1 LHNLFRGAIITAENI
16 PIEPGL
22 VIQARKMNSF
32 KANFPRK
39 VLFNNKKIIMKKI
52 NFLLTIL
59 FVPFVFFGQSNDS
72 ISIKKIL
79 DEVSVNA
86 IRAKTNTPI
95 AFTNLNKQQI
105 EKSNLGQDLPF
116 LISSTP
122 SVVTT
127 SDAGAGIG
135 YTGFRIRG
143 TDPSRINVTINGI
156 PLNDSESQGVWWV
169 NMPDFAS
176 SLENIQIQR
185 GVGSSTN
192 GAAAFGASINLQ
204 TIGLN
209 TKAYAITNNS
219 IGSYNT
225 LKNNI
230 EFGSGLINNK
240 FAFDARLSRISSDG
254 YIDRATSDL
263 KSLYVQGTYFD
274 DNSTLKGIIFSGNE
288 RTYQAWDGVPLIYLD
303 SNRTFNSLTYENEVD
318 NYAQTHYQLHYS
330 KNLNQKTT
338 LNIAG
343 HFTHGEGY
351 YEQEKL
357 NQNLLDYNLSN
368 IILTNDTITSTD
380 LIRRKWLNNDFGGIT
395 FSVKHLKENLNLI
408 FGGAANKYSGQHYG
422 NIIWAEYASNG
433 DYNHEYYRNI
443 ATKFDNN
450 IYLKSNYKASNNT
463 SVFLDLQLRSLN
475 YEFNGSD
482 ISGDL
487 DRQEVNLEFFNPKFG
502 LSHYLNKNQLFYASY
517 AVANKEPNRADY
529 VESSPNSRPVHE
541 TLFDTEIGYKY
552 QDKWLMFNLN
562 FYYMDY
568 DNQLIKTGEIN
579 DVGYFTSKNV
589 KNSFRKGVE
598 IESSYIFNNKLSLS
612 GNLTISENKLDTLV
626 QYVDNWDTGD
636 QNQVV
641 HENTDLAFS
650 PNLTWA
656 ANINYKYNKNTNFLL
671 NTKYVGNQYIDN
683 TSSEK
688 RMLESYMI
696 SNFQI
701 DYHFKSSIFTK
712 AKISF
717 LVNNLF
723 DIEYVNNA
731 WIYRYISDS
740 SDPREYDDYTT
751 QGDGNIYD
759 KAGYFPQATRNYLL
773 GLTLGF

>member
-1 LHNLFRGAIITAENI
+1 MHYLFRGAIITAENI

-240 FAFDARLSRISSDG
+240 LAFDARLSRISSDG
-254 YIDRATSDL
+254 YIDRATSNL

-357 NQNLLDYNLSN
+357 DQNLLDYNLSN

-589 KNSFRKGVE
+589 KNSFRKGLE
-598 IESSYIFNNKLSLS
+598 IESSYILNNKLSLS

-701 DYHFKSSIFTK
+701 DYHIKSSIFTK

-723 DIEYVNNA
+723 NIEYVNNA

-751 QGDGNIYD
+751 KGDGNIYD
-759 KAGYFPQATRNYLL
+759 MAGYFPQATRNYLL

>member
-1 LHNLFRGAIITAENI
+1 
-16 PIEPGL
+16 
-22 VIQARKMNSF
+22 M
-32 KANFPRK
+32 
-39 VLFNNKKIIMKKI
+39 IIMKKI
-52 NFLLTIL
+52 NFILIIL
-59 FVPFVFFGQSNDS
+59 FIPSVFFGQSNDS

-86 IRAKTNTPI
+86 IRAKTNTPV

-105 EKSNLGQDLPF
+105 AKSNLGQDLPF

-122 SVVTT
+122 SIVTT

-185 GVGSSTN
+185 GVGTSTN

-209 TKAYAITNNS
+209 TKAYVITNNS
-219 IGSYNT
+219 VGSYNT

-240 FAFDARLSRISSDG
+240 FTFDARLSRISSDG

-288 RTYQAWDGVPLIYLD
+288 RTYQAWNGVPLIYLD
-303 SNRTFNSLTYENEVD
+303 TNRTFNSYTYENEVD
-318 NYAQTHYQLHYS
+318 NYAQNHYQLHYS
-330 KNLNQKTT
+330 KNLNQKTI

-357 NQNLLDYNLSN
+357 DQDLLDYSLSN
-368 IILTNDTITSTD
+368 IILTNDTISSTD

-395 FSVKHLKENLNLI
+395 FSVKHTKENLNLI

-443 ATKFDNN
+443 ATKYDNN
-450 IYLKSNYKASNNT
+450 IYLKSNYTASNNT

-482 ISGDL
+482 ISGDI

-589 KNSFRKGVE
+589 KNSFRKGFE
-598 IESSYIFNNKLSLS
+598 IESSYILNNKLSVS
-612 GNLTISENKLDTLV
+612 GNLTISENKLDTLI
-626 QYVDNWDTGD
+626 QYVDNWDTWG

-641 HENTDLAFS
+641 HKNTDLAFS

-656 ANINYKYNKNTNFLL
+656 ANINYKYNKNTDFLL
-671 NTKYVGNQYIDN
+671 NTKYVGDQYIDN

-688 RMLESYMI
+688 RMLESYLI

-701 DYHFKSSIFTK
+701 DYHIKSSIFTK
-712 AKISF
+712 VKISV

-723 DIEYVNNA
+723 DIKYVNNA

-759 KAGYFPQATRNYLL
+759 MAGYFPQATRNYLL

>member
-589 KNSFRKGVE
+589 KNSFRKGLE
-598 IESSYIFNNKLSLS
+598 IESSYILNNKLSLS

-759 KAGYFPQATRNYLL
+759 MAGYFPQATRNYLL

>member
-1 LHNLFRGAIITAENI
+1 
-16 PIEPGL
+16 
-22 VIQARKMNSF
+22 M
-32 KANFPRK
+32 
-39 VLFNNKKIIMKKI
+39 
-52 NFLLTIL
+52 
-59 FVPFVFFGQSNDS
+59 
-72 ISIKKIL
+72 L

-185 GVGSSTN
+185 GVGTSTN

-230 EFGSGLINNK
+230 EFGSGLIDNK
-240 FAFDARLSRISSDG
+240 FTFDARLSRISSDG

-288 RTYQAWDGVPLIYLD
+288 RTYQAWNGVPLIYLD
-303 SNRTFNSLTYENEVD
+303 SNRTFNSYTYENEVD

-330 KNLNQKTT
+330 KNLNQKTI

-357 NQNLLDYNLSN
+357 DQALLDYNLAN

-395 FSVKHLKENLNLI
+395 FSVKHVKENLNLI

-433 DYNHEYYRNI
+433 NYNHEYYRNI

-482 ISGDL
+482 ISGDI

-598 IESSYIFNNKLSLS
+598 IESSYILNNKLSLS

-671 NTKYVGNQYIDN
+671 NTKYVGDQYIDN

-759 KAGYFPQATRNYLL
+759 MAGYFPQATRNYLL

>member
-1 LHNLFRGAIITAENI
+1 
-16 PIEPGL
+16 
-22 VIQARKMNSF
+22 MNSF

-254 YIDRATSDL
+254 YIDRATSNL

-357 NQNLLDYNLSN
+357 DQALLDYNLSN
-368 IILTNDTITSTD
+368 IILTDDTITSTD

-701 DYHFKSSIFTK
+701 DYHIKSSIFTK

-751 QGDGNIYD
+751 KGDGNIYD
-759 KAGYFPQATRNYLL
+759 MAGYFPQATRNYLL

>member
-1 LHNLFRGAIITAENI
+1 MYNLFRGAIITAENI

-254 YIDRATSDL
+254 YIDRATSNL

-288 RTYQAWDGVPLIYLD
+288 RTYQAWNGVPLIYLN
-303 SNRTFNSLTYENEVD
+303 SNRTFNSYTYENEVD

-330 KNLNQKTT
+330 KNLNQKTI

-357 NQNLLDYNLSN
+357 DQALLDYNLSN

-598 IESSYIFNNKLSLS
+598 IESSYILNNKLSVS
-612 GNLTISENKLDTLV
+612 GNLNISENKLDSLV

-636 QNQVV
+636 QNQVI

-650 PNLTWA
+650 PNLTWT

-671 NTKYVGNQYIDN
+671 NTKYVGDQYIDN

-688 RMLESYMI
+688 RMLDSYLI

-701 DYHFKSSIFTK
+701 DYQIKSSIFTR

-723 DIEYVNNA
+723 NIEYVNNA

>member
-1 LHNLFRGAIITAENI
+1 
-16 PIEPGL
+16 
-22 VIQARKMNSF
+22 MNSF

-254 YIDRATSDL
+254 YIDRATSNL
-263 KSLYVQGTYFD
+263 KSLYFQGTYFD

-357 NQNLLDYNLSN
+357 DQNLLDYNLSN

-598 IESSYIFNNKLSLS
+598 IESSYILNNKLSLS

-701 DYHFKSSIFTK
+701 DYHIKSSIFTK